1 MQQFTFDVTSEGSAP
16 GARLETY
23 IQNYSEV
30 LQTTERPLILVL
42 PGGGYTHLSPREGE
56 PMAFQYCAMGYHAA
70 VLYYSLAPEATYPA
84 QIYEVAKAVALIR
97 SHAQEWHVDPD
108 KIIIQGCSA
117 GAHLAALYGCIWK
130 QDFIAEKIGLK
141 SEDRDIL
148 KPNGQILCYPVITS
162 GGFAHRGSFDSLCG
176 GDEALAQKLS
186 VENLVN
192 ADTPKT
198 FIWHTQTDNAVP
210 VENSLLMAAAL
221 QREHI
226 SFELHIYPTGRHGLG
241 LATWY
246 TQSRGGSEVEPQCQ
260 SWIGLVK
267 TWLEHF

>member
-1 MQQFTFDVTSEGSAP
+1 MKRELAKRNLLIYNILWPQVSDTVSGGQCQTVNSYRKYIKEDTMQHLTFDVTCEGSAP

-23 IQNYSEV
+23 IQNYSEA

-108 KIIIQGCSA
+108 RIIIQGCSA

-176 GDEALAQKLS
+176 GDEALEKELS

-198 FIWHTQTDNAVP
+198 FICIRRQIMLCLWKIP
-210 VENSLLMAAAL
+210 
-221 QREHI
+221 
-226 SFELHIYPTGRHGLG
+226 
-241 LATWY
+241 
-246 TQSRGGSEVEPQCQ
+246 C
-260 SWIGLVK
+260 
-267 TWLEHF
+267 